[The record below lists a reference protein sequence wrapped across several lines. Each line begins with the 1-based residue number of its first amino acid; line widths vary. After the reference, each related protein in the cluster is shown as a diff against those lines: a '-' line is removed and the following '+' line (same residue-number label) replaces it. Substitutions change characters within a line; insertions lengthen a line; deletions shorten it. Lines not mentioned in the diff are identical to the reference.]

1 MKSKL
6 NELVLTFFFIGCLT
20 PFPGTLASFVTLIIY
35 FIIPV
40 YWHLYI
46 FLLLLI
52 LGFVSCYLYS
62 KSFDEK
68 DPSFIVIDEAI
79 GMSLSLLFL
88 PKNFFVYGLAFL
100 LFRYFDI
107 IKPSIINH
115 SQNIDY
121 GIGVIMDDLMAG
133 LFVFMI
139 MHGIYL

>member
-6 NELVLTFFFIGCLT
+6 NELVLTFFFVGYLT
-20 PFPGTLASFVTLIIY
+20 PFPGTLTSFITLVIY

-88 PKNFFVYGLAFL
+88 PKNFFVYGLAFV

-139 MHGIYL
+139 MHSIYL